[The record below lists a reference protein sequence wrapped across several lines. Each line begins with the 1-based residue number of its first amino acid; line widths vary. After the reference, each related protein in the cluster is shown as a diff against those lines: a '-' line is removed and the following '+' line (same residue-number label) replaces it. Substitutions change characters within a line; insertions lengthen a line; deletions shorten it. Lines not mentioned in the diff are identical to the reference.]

1 MPDSVLSE
9 FQENVLDR
17 VEKIPCGKVVTHA
30 DVGDRKCANV
40 GRALESMVD
49 KGHDLPWHRVV
60 KQDRQHRGLSAM
72 VIGEQ
77 RDRLGREGVELRQD
91 GRVDL
96 NLFRWNEPGWGP
108 ID

>member
-1 MPDSVLSE
+1 MPDSGLSK
-9 FQENVLDR
+9 FQENVLGR

-40 GRALESMVD
+40 GRALESMMD
-49 KGHDLPWHRVV
+49 KGHDPPWHRVV
-60 KQDRQHRGLSAM
+60 KRDRQPRWLSAK

-77 RDRLGREGVELRQD
+77 RDRLRKEGVELRPD

-96 NLFRWNEPGWGP
+96 NLFRWKEPGWGP